1 MEIIKIL
8 SSEFSLQQKT
18 QLFHWNVR
26 GPNFMSLHG
35 LFGEQYA
42 KLVEIVDGMAELIRQ
57 GGDLAPTVS
66 EMMEESSIDAES
78 GAESWEEKVEGLL
91 SGHQFMIAALSEAIL
106 SESDEAVKNF
116 YIDTLG
122 FHKKQ
127 AWFLEMHLPNEKE

>member
-1 MEIIKIL
+1 MSLIKIL

-35 LFGEQYA
+35 LFGDQYA

-57 GGDLAPTVS
+57 GGDLAPTND
-66 EMMEESSIDAES
+66 EMYEESEIECESDAD
-78 GAESWEEKVEGLL
+78 SWEEKVENLL
-91 SGHQFMIAALSEAIL
+91 SGHQAMIAAISEAIPE
-106 SESDEAVKNF
+106 ESDEAVKNF

-127 AWFLEMHLPNEKE
+127 AWFLEMHLPNEQE

>member
-1 MEIIKIL
+1 MELVKLL
-8 SSEFSLQQKT
+8 SSEFALQQKT

-42 KLVEIVDGMAELIRQ
+42 KLVKIVDGMAELIRQ

-66 EMMEESSIDAES
+66 EMLEESAIETES
-78 GAESWEEKVEGLL
+78 TASSWEEKVSELL
-91 SGHQFMIAALSEAIL
+91 SSHRSVISALDEAIPKEL
-106 SESDEAVKNF
+106 DEAVKNF

-127 AWFLEMHLPNEKE
+127 AWFLEMHLPNEQE